1 MQRLVR
7 ATPYF
12 GVAEPLDQFSSE
24 MEITDDLD
32 PAVIGECVTQ
42 AVRKAWKHGF
52 DPAASPFQVVIT
64 FS

>member
-1 MQRLVR
+1 MQQFVK
-7 ATPYF
+7 ATPCL
-12 GVAEPLDQFSSE
+12 GVDKPLGHFSSE

-42 AVRKAWKHGF
+42 AVRKAWKQGL
-52 DPAASPFQVVIT
+52 DPAVSPFLVIVT